1 MATRKYHKK
10 SYKSKNKFRK
20 TRSKRGGNGSDVKLA
35 IILITT
41 HGMLDVT
48 EKKIEHKDDINVY
61 KINAT
66 IPGVCNYIEDDE
78 LLDMGNKINGFIK
91 SRKKKWVSRKILHS
105 SSSQLMDL
113 NFKSPKLAQLEL
125 GYLTQSLS
133 SFLHRID
140 GVHKETRGKIKHTE
154 PGFLDPN
161 DPDENQRQ
169 YIAHS
174 DEAYKSYR
182 WGQGD
187 TYLDKTYMIIPEERV
202 DKATNFY
209 NNTVLIL
216 GESEFKDSVIVD
228 MRYNLRGHLHKKWND
243 GDDDD
248 NKNKYMQ
255 LSEILSE
262 LKTKGYTDTIIIDL
276 SCSSGEDERNNRHLI
291 MDNKNRE
298 RHEKERHERSI
309 EAKRRLDMERK
320 KRLGLRPKGGNSRR
334 V

>member
-10 SYKSKNKFRK
+10 SNKSKNKFRK

-35 IILITT
+35 ILLITT

-48 EKKIEHKDDINVY
+48 EKKIEHKDNINVY

-66 IPGVCNYIEDDE
+66 TPGICNYIEDDE
-78 LLDMGNKINGFIK
+78 LLDMGNKINSFIK
-91 SRKKKWVSRKILHS
+91 ARKKKWESRHILQS
-105 SSSQLMDL
+105 SSSQQIDL
-113 NFKSPKLAQLEL
+113 KFKSQKLAQLEI

-133 SFLHRID
+133 SLLHRID
-140 GVHKETRGKIKHTE
+140 GVHKEAIDKMTGKIKE
-154 PGFLDPN
+154 MDVGFVDAKN
-161 DPDENQRQ
+161 PDVSQLQ
-169 YIAHS
+169 YIEHI
-174 DEAYKSYR
+174 DEAYKSYT

-187 TYLDKTYMIIPEERV
+187 TYLDKTYMIIPEERA

-216 GESEFKDSVIVD
+216 GESEFKDSIIVD

-243 GDDDD
+243 GDDDN

-262 LKTKGYTDTIIIDL
+262 LRTKGYTDTIIIDL

-291 MDNKNRE
+291 MEHKNMA
-298 RHEKERHERSI
+298 RHEREIRERNI
-309 EAKRRLDMERK
+309 ELMRRNKSKRK
-320 KRLGLRPKGGNSRR
+320 KRLGIRSSGL
-334 V
+334 